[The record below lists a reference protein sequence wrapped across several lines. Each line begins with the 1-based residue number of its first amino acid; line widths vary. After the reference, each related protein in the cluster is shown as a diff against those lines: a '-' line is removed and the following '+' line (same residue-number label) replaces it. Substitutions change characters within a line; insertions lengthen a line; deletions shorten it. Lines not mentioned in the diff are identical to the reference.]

1 MILDVKCTRKLR
13 FPLISLDDSVANVF
27 LQEGMQSHRK
37 KKLSHGN
44 AMVSE
49 MKGGHTKRKNLS
61 SHFFE
66 RQKATEL
73 P

>member
-1 MILDVKCTRKLR
+1 MKISGKDV
-13 FPLISLDDSVANVF
+13 V
-27 LQEGMQSHRK
+27 QEGMQSHRK

-61 SHFFE
+61 SQFFE